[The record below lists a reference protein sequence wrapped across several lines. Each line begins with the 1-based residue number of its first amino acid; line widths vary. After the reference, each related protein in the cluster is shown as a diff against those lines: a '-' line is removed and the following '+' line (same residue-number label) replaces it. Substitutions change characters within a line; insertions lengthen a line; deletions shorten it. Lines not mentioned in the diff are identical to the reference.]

1 MNVNGI
7 GVIAAANSTK
17 DAEKTAKSEAVNKD
31 AVKKEAV
38 KDTAGEAAVYEK
50 GNGQKAAGRNGVV
63 RMDTT
68 VIERMK
74 AEVEEKTASLRS
86 LVEKMML
93 KQGQTIQSAT
103 DYLMALKNGTLEI
116 DDQTRAQAQKDI
128 AEDGYWGV
136 EQTSDRLVS
145 FAKALAG
152 DNPELADKMMKAIE
166 KGFEEAT
173 KTWGDKLPDLCQ
185 KTLEATR
192 EKMNNWKNGISNA
205 AAAESVTE

>member
-50 GNGQKAAGRNGVV
+50 GNGQKAARRNDVV

>member
-50 GNGQKAAGRNGVV
+50 GNGQKTAGRNDVV

-192 EKMNNWKNGISNA
+192 EKINNWKNGISNA